1 MSVLLG
7 PRIFLA
13 FHLPT
18 YGKKNTIFIKRFGM
32 KRQKSELKKVSKLGS
47 ATLLSDIA
55 LKIIVGFLSNV

>member
-13 FHLPT
+13 FRLPT
-18 YGKKNTIFIKRFGM
+18 YGKNNTIFIKRFGM